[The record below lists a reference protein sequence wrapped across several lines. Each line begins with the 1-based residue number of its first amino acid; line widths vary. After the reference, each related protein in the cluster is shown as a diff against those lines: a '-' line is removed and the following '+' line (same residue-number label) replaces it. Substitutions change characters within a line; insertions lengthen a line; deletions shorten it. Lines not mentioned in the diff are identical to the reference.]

1 MNPIIQHQILP
12 MRTAQLQFELAG
24 CETSLTTINPQ
35 TRIAYVDGK
44 AGPACMELAEW
55 ERYKVLCATW
65 QASPIDLEGAPVVSM
80 LAVESEDAARQI
92 SEPRIGPEDL
102 RRIYR
107 SLRICLHEV
116 RACVTSAQHTL
127 SVEDY
132 GEALQ
137 AANEKLSLSIGCVE
151 GLESGLNIINH
162 EGGPEAA

>member
-1 MNPIIQHQILP
+1 MSAKIENRILP
-12 MRTAQLQFELAG
+12 MRSAQQQFEIAG
-24 CETSLTTINPQ
+24 CETILTRINPH
-35 TRIAYVDGK
+35 TKLAYVDGK
-44 AGPACMELAEW
+44 GGPACLSEEQW
-55 ERYKVLCATW
+55 DQYKVLCATW
-65 QASPIDLEGAPVVSM
+65 KASPMDLEGAPVVSM
-80 LAVESEDAARQI
+80 LAVGSEEAAREI

-107 SLRICLHEV
+107 SLRLCLQEV

-137 AANEKLSLSIGCVE
+137 AAKEKLSLSIGCVA
-151 GLESGLNIINH
+151 GLESGLNNVNQ